1 LLSPAGSL
9 AFLFYPGQEAAHSFS
24 LPPHVAEKLLGIQVG
39 GLRSEK
45 RFQSPTKIR
54 AAPWAEAIAFGRYPV
69 VADRVQQ
76 IGGSLSGVGRRA
88 GRGGLRVNA
97 TIPSR
102 TAKGMMNA
110 EDHYYNGVDLFGEG
124 KLEEAVA
131 EYARAIEMN
140 PRLSDALHG
149 MAQARYAMEQF
160 DAAIA
165 AAERI
170 LEIDPDDVLAWTT
183 ISRAYQKKGMVPEA
197 EAAGSKAKILGWKQ
211 MLKDQ
216 KTSGTS

>member
-1 LLSPAGSL
+1 
-9 AFLFYPGQEAAHSFS
+9 
-24 LPPHVAEKLLGIQVG
+24 
-39 GLRSEK
+39 
-45 RFQSPTKIR
+45 
-54 AAPWAEAIAFGRYPV
+54 
-69 VADRVQQ
+69 
-76 IGGSLSGVGRRA
+76 
-88 GRGGLRVNA
+88 
-97 TIPSR
+97 
-102 TAKGMMNA
+102 MMNA

-140 PRLSDALHG
+140 PQFSDALHG

-170 LEIDPDDVLAWTT
+170 LELDPDDVLAWTT

-211 MLKDQ
+211 TLKDQ
-216 KTSGTS
+216 KGSGTS